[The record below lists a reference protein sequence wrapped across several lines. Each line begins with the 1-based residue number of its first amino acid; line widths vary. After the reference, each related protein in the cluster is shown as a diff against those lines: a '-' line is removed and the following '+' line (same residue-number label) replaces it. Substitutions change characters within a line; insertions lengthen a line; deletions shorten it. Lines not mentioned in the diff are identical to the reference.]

1 VRVSTGDLDEQRP
14 SMVLKLYCRKAGR
27 KGEVGK
33 REREERLERKRV
45 RVRGREERREA
56 RSSLGG
62 ILTFQMA
69 ASFALHQ
76 SVSNLHV
83 NLARH

>member
-1 VRVSTGDLDEQRP
+1 MRVSTADLDEQRQ

-45 RVRGREERREA
+45 RVRGRRRGEK
-56 RSSLGG
+56 RRGEDRR
-62 ILTFQMA
+62 QE
-69 ASFALHQ
+69 
-76 SVSNLHV
+76 
-83 NLARH
+83 

>member
-1 VRVSTGDLDEQRP
+1 
-14 SMVLKLYCRKAGR
+14 MNLKKNEDQSVDTLPLLRIECSG
-27 KGEVGK
+27 
-33 REREERLERKRV
+33 EREERLERKRV